1 MNIDDPFVIL
11 AVTIFVVSAAA
22 SIFGPACWRTDKPK
36 PKFAVIAGVLLL
48 AGVAIFL
55 FAQS

>member
-1 MNIDDPFVIL
+1 MNIDDPVAILGITLFVL
-11 AVTIFVVSAAA
+11 SAVA
-22 SIFGPACWRTDKPK
+22 SIFGPARWRTNKLK

-48 AGVAIFL
+48 AGVAMYL

>member
-1 MNIDDPFVIL
+1 MNIDDPVAIL
-11 AVTIFVVSAAA
+11 VVTIFVLSAVA
-22 SIFGPACWRTDKPK
+22 SIFGPARWRTNKLK

-48 AGVAIFL
+48 AGVAIYL

>member
-1 MNIDDPFVIL
+1 MNIDDPVAIL
-11 AVTIFVVSAAA
+11 AVTIFVISAAA
-22 SIFGPACWRTDKPK
+22 SIFGPARWRTNKLK

>member
-1 MNIDDPFVIL
+1 MNLDDPFAIL
-11 AVTIFVVSAAA
+11 AVTIFVLSAAA
-22 SIFGPACWRTDKPK
+22 SIYGPARWRTNKLK

-48 AGVAIFL
+48 AGVAIYL